1 MKNHTAAFIIIVIA
15 TALAGLGSWA
25 FLDLRDPSPGTI
37 DSIAIAYSPFES
49 TALFWVAE
57 DQRFF
62 DENGINVTIRKYDS
76 GVATLEG
83 MARGE
88 ADVAVGISEYPLVT
102 KAFQG
107 AKIRALG
114 NIDKGDFIYLV
125 GRRDRGIGD
134 VADLRGKRVGTTF
147 GTIAEFH
154 LGRFLTL
161 HGMDIGDVTLVDVRT
176 PAGWVNA
183 VADGDVDAISTAQP
197 YAYAARDRLGANAII
212 WPAQSSQPLYALVV
226 STSDWIDSHPGQ
238 VTRFLQALAKA
249 EEYTSA
255 HPAGA
260 KAIVQQRL
268 GLDPGYMDTV
278 WQQNQYSLTLDQS
291 LILAMED
298 EARWMIANNMTDEAV
313 IPDFRNYI
321 YTGGLE
327 SVKPGSVNIIR

>member
-1 MKNHTAAFIIIVIA
+1 MRKVVALGIA
-15 TALAGLGSWA
+15 ILGVLLVSGLGAWYI
-25 FLDLRDPSPGTI
+25 LSPMEYRGAPEPITV
-37 DSIAIAYSPFES
+37 AYSPFES
-49 TALFWVAE
+49 TALFWIAE

-226 STSDWIDSHPGQ
+226 STSDWIDGHPGQ

-255 HPAGA
+255 HPAEA